1 MRRGRTDG
9 TIKVGRGKSDWKG
22 VVYVAEGLRFVL
34 RVNTRDASAKQCICS
49 VISMGLTCSKVSP
62 KDVMDQG
69 GNCRMINAIS
79 VRKRLKEMKNVN
91 RPLAMRLKVC
101 ILLILRDID
110 ARWVIGLVKP
120 KTAVE
125 LKMIPWRDFLR

>member
-22 VVYVAEGLRFVL
+22 VVYVAEGLRSVL
-34 RVNTRDASAKQCICS
+34 RVNTRDASANQCVCS
-49 VISMGLTCSKVSP
+49 VMSMGLTSSKVSP

-69 GNCRMINAIS
+69 RNCRMINAIS
-79 VRKRLKEMKNVN
+79 ARKRSKEMKNVN

-101 ILLILRDID
+101 IEQILQDIG
-110 ARWVIGLVKP
+110 AWWVIGLVQY
-120 KTAVE
+120 KT
-125 LKMIPWRDFLR
+125 RRYS